1 MLLRVCIVVLRSLLC
16 LTKHVRFKI
25 FFGLILSPC
34 ITFAAPIIGIGS
46 MYDVLKPESQSLMK
60 RIYNSG
66 ESTAFI
72 RIEILEIYPNEKKE
86 VPLTESNENRLERN
100 RLVVTPLRLIV
111 SPSGF
116 QNIRMM
122 WVGERDEERYF
133 RVRFTPVVPES
144 KDGFGLSDN
153 EIEEYKNTS
162 LKAGVNILTGYG
174 SVLII
179 QPKKPVFN
187 TVIENTDSKVDVKN
201 LGNTTIALDGIQLC
215 NSTSADC
222 IYPPRQIILPG
233 RTFSVAKESTH
244 PKINITLIEGDSS
257 KLIVY

>member
-1 MLLRVCIVVLRSLLC
+1 MILRSLLC
-16 LTKHVRFKI
+16 LTKHAKLKI

-34 ITFAAPIIGIGS
+34 ITFASPIIGIGS
-46 MYDVLKPESQSLMK
+46 MYDVLKPESQSIMK

-86 VPLTESNENRLERN
+86 IPLTESNENRLERN
-100 RLVVTPLRLIV
+100 RLVITPLRLIV
-111 SPSGF
+111 SPLGF

-133 RVRFTPVVPES
+133 RVRFTPVLPAS
-144 KDGFGLSDN
+144 KDGFGLSEN
-153 EIEEYKNTS
+153 EIEEYKKNS

-174 SVLII
+174 SILII
-179 QPKKPVFN
+179 QPKKQIFN
-187 TVIENTDSKVDVKN
+187 TVIENTDSKIVVKN
-201 LGNTTIALDGIQLC
+201 LGNTTIALEGMKLC
-215 NSTSADC
+215 KSKSNDC
-222 IYPPRQIILPG
+222 IYPPRQFILPG
-233 RTFSVAKESTH
+233 RTFSVDKDSTH
-244 PKINITLIEGDSS
+244 PKINITLIEGDNS